1 MELLSA
7 AVWVL
12 VWIPVTVWTLK
23 TVHAT
28 VVGDMD
34 GTTGLLASVLG
45 PFLGFL
51 TIVQEHPWARVGMFA
66 AITLTV
72 LGYPVASARLERRQR
87 RLQDEDEM
95 ARAYANLTAFPD
107 NLLARMRIAEAL
119 VSRGF
124 VPHAVAVGKETL
136 HGQNPTVHGDEF
148 RALRHWERMAKAY
161 APVAEVRCPGCGQL
175 NGPEHLRCPRCGEAV
190 YIAHVRNPGG
200 RAGRNLA
207 GVWVAVIAAFLGIP
221 AASALPP
228 AWAVVAIV
236 GMLVVG
242 IAAVLRTIILAKSA
256 GAGAQ

>member
-34 GTTGLLASVLG
+34 AATGLLASVLG

-51 TIVQEHPWARVGMFA
+51 TIVQEHPWARVGLFA

-72 LGYPVASARLERRQR
+72 VGYPILTSRWERRQR
-87 RLQDEDEM
+87 WLQDEDEL

-107 NLLARMRIAEAL
+107 NLLARWRIAEAL

-136 HGQNPTVHGDEF
+136 QGQNPTVHGEEF
-148 RALRHWERMAKAY
+148 RTLRQWERMAKAY
-161 APVAEVRCPGCGQL
+161 TPVADVRCPGCGQP
-175 NGPEHLRCPRCGEAV
+175 NGPQHLNCPQCGEAV
-190 YIAHVRNPGG
+190 YIELVRNPGG
-200 RAGRNLA
+200 RARTNSA
-207 GVWVAVIAAFLGIP
+207 GAWVAAIAAFLGIP

-242 IAAVLRTIILAKSA
+242 VGALLRTIMIAK
-256 GAGAQ
+256 GAGARAQ